1 MTRRSPAGFTLMELL
16 IVIAIIG
23 VLAAILLPGLARS
36 REAARRASC
45 AAGLSQIGMGM
56 HMYADENDRQL
67 PWSGGGNNADSL
79 LYFFPRY
86 GLSENNFICP
96 SDGDNGL
103 REIDGKK
110 PYRGLDTRL
119 EHTLSLRASYDY
131 FGAYTNDPL
140 TLPPV
145 QAVGFPRVP
154 IMWDKG
160 SEFAAVFNHVPGGS
174 NVLWMD
180 GSVEFVSQG
189 EFASKNLPYAPKG
202 LAYLMPESA
211 PDEKSVDE
219 ELLQRNR
226 NRNKFLSTDPLSQWS
241 TAIPVPPPARE
252 FTPEEKAVWRRR

>member
-1 MTRRSPAGFTLMELL
+1 MTRRSRSGFTLMELL

-36 REAARRASC
+36 RESARRASC
-45 AAGLSQIGMGM
+45 AAGLSQIGMGL
-56 HMYADENDRQL
+56 HMYADEHDRQF

-79 LYFFPRY
+79 IYFFPRY

-103 REIDGKK
+103 RELDGNK

-119 EHTLSLRASYDY
+119 EHSLSLRASYDY
-131 FGAYTNDPL
+131 FGAYTNAPL

-160 SEFAAVFNHVPGGS
+160 AEARAGDNHIWGS

-180 GSVEFVSQG
+180 GSVEFMLKG

-202 LAYLMPESA
+202 LAYLVPESA
-211 PDEKSVDE
+211 PGEKSVDE
-219 ELLQRNR
+219 ELSQRNR
-226 NRNKFLSTDPLSQWS
+226 NRNKFLSIDEPMNQWS
-241 TAIPVPPPARE
+241 TAIPVPPPVQE
-252 FTPEEKAVWRRR
+252 FTPEEKAIWRRR